1 MTGRYTRACLC
12 GIILLIAGCDSG
24 PRIAPGPAPWCGAV
38 ETVVR
43 LREKRG
49 SIKTRHEV
57 TFWDEGQGP
66 VEATQ
71 RIADLRAAVPEVVRQ
86 RLAETRPAVPLKGGT
101 LFDQPICQ
109 AQATVVS
116 LSPDVMIVTV
126 RERPPGSCDDL
137 FVEWLFIT
145 GIPNIPSDGT
155 EKTDLIAADLGL
167 GFCAGPLLPWSA
179 EMYVVST
186 DAGVDNG
193 PLKFD
198 GNRAVTALPAGRL
211 VLTRDEDF
219 VSVTRE

>member
-1 MTGRYTRACLC
+1 MCLC
-12 GIILLIAGCDSG
+12 GIILLMAGCDSG
-24 PRIAPGPAPWCGAV
+24 PRIAPGPAPWCGAD

-43 LREKRG
+43 LREQRG

-71 RIADLRAAVPEVVRQ
+71 RIANLRAAVPEVVRQ
-86 RLAETRPAVPLKGGT
+86 RLAETRPAVPLKGGP

-109 AQATVVS
+109 AQAIVVS
-116 LSPDVMIVTV
+116 LSPDVTIVTV
-126 RERPPGSCDDL
+126 RERPPGSYDDL

-145 GIPNIPSDGT
+145 AIPNIPGDGT
-155 EKTDLIAADLGL
+155 DKTDLIAADLGF

-186 DAGVDNG
+186 DPGVANG
-193 PLKFD
+193 SLTFD
-198 GNRAVTALPAGRL
+198 ADRAVIELPAGRL
-211 VLTRDEDF
+211 VLNRDANF

>member
-1 MTGRYTRACLC
+1 MCVC
-12 GIILLIAGCDSG
+12 GIILLMAGFDSG
-24 PRIAPGPAPWCGAV
+24 PRIAPGPAPWRGADK
-38 ETVVR
+38 TVVR
-43 LREKRG
+43 LREQRG
-49 SIKTRHEV
+49 SIKARHEV

-86 RLAETRPAVPLKGGT
+86 RLAETRRAVPLKGGP

-145 GIPNIPSDGT
+145 DIPSIPSDGT
-155 EKTDLIAADLGL
+155 GKTDLIAADPGF

-186 DAGVDNG
+186 DPGIANR
-193 PLKFD
+193 LLTID
-198 GNRAVTALPAGRL
+198 GDRTVIDLPAGRL
-211 VLTRDEDF
+211 VLARDANF